1 MCKCDKEG
9 EIRLQQWQFYSMMI
23 QSVKALRRKNKRIY
37 ERKWETWLQSLRR
50 YIDFYGGI

>member
-23 QSVKALRRKNKRIY
+23 QSVKVLRRKNKRIY